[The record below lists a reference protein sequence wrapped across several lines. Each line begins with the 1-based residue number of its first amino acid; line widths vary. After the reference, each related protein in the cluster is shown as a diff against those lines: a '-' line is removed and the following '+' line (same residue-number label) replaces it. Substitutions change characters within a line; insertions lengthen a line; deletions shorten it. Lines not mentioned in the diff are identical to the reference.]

1 MHDDGKTIK
10 ELWDDGK
17 ILIAIGRNPPPVRVT
32 ELHESGSPYC
42 PVCGKPAEWPIL
54 FMRPLAKAY
63 NLNVNR
69 GLWHYRAH
77 PVSFTRVCSSCGV
90 PLTFCAQLLVI

>member
-1 MHDDGKTIK
+1 MHDDGLTITD
-10 ELWDDGK
+10 LFAQGK
-17 ILIAIGRNPPPVRVT
+17 LLVAIGRNPPPVRVDK
-32 ELHESGSPYC
+32 LHESGSPYC

-63 NLNVNR
+63 NLNVDR

>member
-42 PVCGKPAEWPIL
+42 PVCGLPAGWPLL
-54 FMRPLAKAY
+54 FLRPLAKAY
-63 NLNVNR
+63 NLNVGR
-69 GLWHYRAH
+69 GLWHYKSH
-77 PVSFTRVCSSCGV
+77 PVHFTKPCAACGV
-90 PLTFCAQLLVI
+90 PLTFTAQLLVI

>member
-17 ILIAIGRNPPPVRVT
+17 ILIAIGRNPPPVRVDK
-32 ELHESGSPYC
+32 LHESGSPFC

-63 NLNVNR
+63 NLNVGR

>member
-1 MHDDGKTIK
+1 MHDDGKTVK
-10 ELWDDGK
+10 ELWDEGK
-17 ILIAIGRNPPPVRVT
+17 ILIAIARNPPPVRVDK
-32 ELHESGSPYC
+32 LHEDGSPYC
-42 PVCGKPAEWPIL
+42 PACGLPAGWPLL
-54 FMRPLAKAY
+54 FLRPRAKAY
-63 NLNVNR
+63 NLNVDR

>member
-17 ILIAIGRNPPPVRVT
+17 ILIAIGRNPPPVRVDK
-32 ELHESGSPYC
+32 LHESGSPYC
-42 PVCGKPAEWPIL
+42 PVCGKPADWPIL

-63 NLNVNR
+63 NLNVDR

>member
-17 ILIAIGRNPPPVRVT
+17 ILIAIGRNPPPVRVDK
-32 ELHESGSPYC
+32 LHESGSPYC

>member
-42 PVCGKPAEWPIL
+42 PSCGKPAEWPIL

-63 NLNVNR
+63 NLNVDR

>member
-17 ILIAIGRNPPPVRVT
+17 ILIAIGRNPPPVRVDK
-32 ELHESGSPYC
+32 LHESGSPYC

-63 NLNVNR
+63 NLNVDR

>member
-1 MHDDGKTIK
+1 MHDDGKTVK
-10 ELWDDGK
+10 ELWDEGK
-17 ILIAIGRNPPPVRVT
+17 ILIAIARNPPPVRVDK
-32 ELHESGSPYC
+32 LHEDGSPYC
-42 PVCGKPAEWPIL
+42 PACGLPAGWPLL
-54 FMRPLAKAY
+54 FLRPLAKAY
-63 NLNVNR
+63 NLNVDR